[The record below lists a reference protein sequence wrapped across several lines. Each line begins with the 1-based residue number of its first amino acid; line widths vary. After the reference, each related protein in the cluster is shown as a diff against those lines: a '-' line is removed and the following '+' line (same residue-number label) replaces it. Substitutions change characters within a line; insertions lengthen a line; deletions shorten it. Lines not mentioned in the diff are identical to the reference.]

1 MFEFFVCL
9 LQFFGGLSVQVPL
22 AIQPPREE
30 TRNGSNDVEEHDF
43 QVFLQLE
50 ARKILPLKEDVGRV
64 KDTAQERGSEPTLQ
78 AKPQG
83 SHENGQ
89 VIEPA
94 VDIVVQMMLRVGGI
108 MGKADQENR

>member
-1 MFEFFVCL
+1 MFEFFICL
-9 LQFFGGLSVQVPL
+9 LQFFGSLSVQVPL

-30 TRNGSNDVEEHDF
+30 TRNGSNDIEEHNF

-50 ARKILPLKEDVGRV
+50 ARKDLPLKEDVGRV
-64 KDTAQERGSEPTLQ
+64 KHTAQERGTEPALE

-89 VIEPA
+89 VIKPA
-94 VDIVVQMMLRVGGI
+94 VHIVVQMMLRVGRI